1 MEHSNTEV
9 SENKRENGSLLLE
22 PDSGGRSLLY
32 LACCSDNIA
41 LPTSLLQFI
50 PEQQIN
56 RKNDDVE
63 QHTPLF
69 AAVTRCDVPLCQ
81 LLLQQS
87 ADPNIPDALGNSFKF
102 PELFSTFL
110 LLLTICYVFVDSGT
124 TPLMCA
130 VIDHNSVDL
139 VEILLKYDADPTVLD
154 ENRMNALDIAAGL
167 DKKQL
172 VEVLLKSEK
181 EHIKAAAD
189 V

>member
-1 MEHSNTEV
+1 MKVLLNFEGVNHRILDSRGRSVLLTAIAMENIEILQSLLEYDMEHSNTEV

-102 PELFSTFL
+102 P
-110 LLLTICYVFVDSGT
+110 
-124 TPLMCA
+124 
-130 VIDHNSVDL
+130 
-139 VEILLKYDADPTVLD
+139 
-154 ENRMNALDIAAGL
+154 
-167 DKKQL
+167 
-172 VEVLLKSEK
+172 
-181 EHIKAAAD
+181 
-189 V
+189 

>member
-1 MEHSNTEV
+1 
-9 SENKRENGSLLLE
+9 
-22 PDSGGRSLLY
+22 
-32 LACCSDNIA
+32 
-41 LPTSLLQFI
+41 
-50 PEQQIN
+50 
-56 RKNDDVE
+56 
-63 QHTPLF
+63 
-69 AAVTRCDVPLCQ
+69 
-81 LLLQQS
+81 
-87 ADPNIPDALGNSFKF
+87 
-102 PELFSTFL
+102 
-110 LLLTICYVFVDSGT
+110 
-124 TPLMCA
+124 MCA